1 MKKNLP
7 ASFINLLYH
16 EVSQEILTSGFQNK
30 DNIPYTH
37 SPEQF
42 VEMMTEMKNKNQL
55 SATAIENFDFN
66 IPQQNC
72 LITFDDGGKS
82 ALLSSEILENLGA
95 IGHYFVT
102 TQFINKPGFLSEKNL
117 NSLIEKKHH
126 IGSHS
131 HTHPMIFRTL
141 SYPKMKEE
149 WSVSKKILEDIT
161 GKEILSCSVPGGDAD
176 QKTYES
182 AIECGYKFIFNSEP
196 DSKIFQIGDAY
207 ILGRF
212 SIKNNTSLLTFNDI
226 LSGKNHQMLQNKRKL
241 KNTVKKLIFPLHQ
254 YLQNKKNT

>member
-16 EVSQEILTSGFQNK
+16 EVSQDILTSGFQNK

-42 VEMMTEMKNKNQL
+42 VEMMTEMKKQNQL
-55 SATAIENFDFN
+55 SAIAIEDFDLN
-66 IPQQNC
+66 VPQQNC

-82 ALLSSEILENLGA
+82 AMLSSEILEKMGA
-95 IGHYFVT
+95 IGHFFIS
-102 TQFINKPGFLSEKNL
+102 TQFISKPGFLSEKEL
-117 NSLIEKKHH
+117 QSLAQKKHH
-126 IGSHS
+126 LGSHS
-131 HTHPMIFRTL
+131 HTHPMIFRSL
-141 SYPKMKEE
+141 SYQKMKEE
-149 WSVSKKILEDIT
+149 WSVSKKILEDIV

-182 AIECGYKFIFNSEP
+182 AMECGYKFIFNSEP
-196 DSKIFQIGDAY
+196 DAKIIQIDDAY

-212 SIKNNTSLLTFNDI
+212 SIKKDTSLQTFNDI

-254 YLQNKKNT
+254 YLQNNKKL